1 MIGGEELSWGGGGV
15 AGIGSPGALLKQRD
29 SRIRIERLIVRSDVV
44 GCNAFSSAYTRDSEN
59 SAAAAVVEY

>member
-1 MIGGEELSWGGGGV
+1 M